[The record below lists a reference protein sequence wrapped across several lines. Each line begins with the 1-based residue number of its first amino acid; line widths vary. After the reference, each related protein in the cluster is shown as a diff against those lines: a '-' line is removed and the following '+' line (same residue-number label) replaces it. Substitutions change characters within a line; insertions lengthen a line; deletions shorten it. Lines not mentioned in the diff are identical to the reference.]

1 MFKRYKAAKRVLAL
15 LLCGCLV
22 FGSVYQT
29 RQKAYAGAAGLI
41 AGGAVAGGLAFAYL
55 MGMMGVTAPTP
66 DPYQSSDALS
76 AWASE
81 QAASYKA
88 WCKELHEANQ
98 DAWHPEELDAEFN
111 AWCTKLGQGVL
122 DKSSAI
128 WTDFKS
134 WIASKVYVSKVADI
148 SENVAVGSN
157 IHFRTLY
164 GPQGSDDRFYAEYTV
179 DNCSSDALQAVCTYI
194 YNSNCYIMFVTNSNT
209 DFVNLR
215 IHRTLE
221 STGEDWEN
229 RVLLQVK
236 SRGKFAWSRTSYVSY
251 SVKDSAYFPNF
262 IGAFSSSDYSSISD
276 IDEIAFQRGQEIAKA
291 GYVAGTV
298 DYGFTGALSDVYN
311 KSTVDDLDIV
321 GGVDAPT
328 RAGELAIPIA
338 WPVDEDKLVDWLGRL
353 KDGTITWS
361 DAVARVGAAAIDVAT
376 DVPYV
381 IGNEGVTTKEYTYA
395 QDKADEKEDEIDI
408 PAEGTK
414 PSTALGSYTLAG
426 LEKLFPFCLPF
437 DLMDFIGVLDATPQ
451 APNFTIPFKY
461 PTRGGTETYD
471 IVIDLSSFDSVA
483 ELLRDM
489 ECLAFIV
496 GLIMITRSRMI
507 RG

>member
-55 MGMMGVTAPTP
+55 MGMMGVTASTP

-81 QAASYKA
+81 QVASYKA

-111 AWCTKLGQGVL
+111 AWCTRLGQGVL

-128 WTDFKS
+128 WADFKS
-134 WIASKVYVSKVADI
+134 WISDSFYKKSMSSSEPLNIASGV
-148 SENVAVGSN
+148 NM
-157 IHFRTLY
+157 HFY
-164 GPQGSDDRFYAEYTV
+164 SFVFSD
-179 DNCSSDALQAVCTYI
+179 
-194 YNSNCYIMFVTNSNT
+194 
-209 DFVNLR
+209 
-215 IHRTLE
+215 
-221 STGEDWEN
+221 
-229 RVLLQVK
+229 
-236 SRGKFAWSRTSYVSY
+236 SRGTCVLDVTFKSPKSEQAIFSY
-251 SVKDSAYFPNF
+251 SVGNTMYYNVVFRSDGLTSKAEYLEYFKESGKQFSKRTYSYGGTGYEVGKIFCNSLWSTSVDDLSVLVSPKYLGDYTGTSN
-262 IGAFSSSDYSSISD
+262 AFSLVSEKARSLVLDGSDYVVDPVDSSL
-276 IDEIAFQRGQEIAKA
+276 
-291 GYVAGTV
+291 
-298 DYGFTGALSDVYN
+298 TGGISDVYM
-311 KSTVDDLDIV
+311 KSNVLDDVDIV

-338 WPVDEDKLVDWLGRL
+338 WPVDEDKLVDWLGKL

-414 PSTALGSYTLAG
+414 PSAAVGSYTLAG

-437 DLMDFIGVLDATPQ
+437 DLMDFIGVLNATPQ
-451 APNFTIPFKY
+451 APKFTIPFKY

-471 IVIDLSSFDSVA
+471 VVIDLSSFDSVA